1 MNDIMM
7 TIKQILGINAVLGQI
22 NMEKATTDST
32 VNESMRMLFDYLPY
46 ILTGICIAM
55 TILIVV
61 LTICLIISRKK
72 RAK

>member
-1 MNDIMM
+1 
-7 TIKQILGINAVLGQI
+7 
-22 NMEKATTDST
+22 MEKATTYST
-32 VNESMRMLFDYLPY
+32 VNEGMRMLFDYLPY